1 MRIIFLA
8 APGLKRRLYFILVFY
23 LLILILLPVAR
34 QRLAGTQPALQTGLL
49 LSGKVFAIDPGHGGY
64 DPGVMRNGIAEKDVA
79 LEISL
84 FLRAYLQ
91 SAGARVV
98 MTRETDRDLLLPAA
112 GPKKQQDMKNRMRVI
127 NGARPDLLLSIHV
140 NSITS
145 PVWRGAQV
153 FHKAGEGNSKVI
165 AETIQEELRRILA
178 NTDRAVKPGNYY
190 VLNEA
195 ECPAVLVECGF
206 LSNAEEARLL
216 TDRTYQSRLAWAVY
230 AGLLRYYHGQLPG
243 S

>member
-1 MRIIFLA
+1 VRLIVLA
-8 APGLKRRLYFILVFY
+8 APRLKRRLCFLSLLFLLLLVSLFT
-23 LLILILLPVAR
+23 AGR
-34 QRLAGTQPALQTGLL
+34 RLTDTQPAMKPGLL
-49 LSGKVFAIDPGHGGY
+49 LSGKVFAVDPGHGGY
-64 DPGVMRNGIAEKDVA
+64 DPGVMRDGIAEKDVA

-84 FLRAYLQ
+84 LLRAYLQ

-112 GPKKQQDMKNRMRVI
+112 GPKKQQDMKNRMQII

-140 NSITS
+140 NSIAS

-165 AETIQEELRRILA
+165 AEAIQQELRRILA
-178 NTDRAVKPGNYY
+178 NTDREVKPGNYY

-195 ECPAVLVECGF
+195 KSPAVLVECGF
-206 LSNAEEARLL
+206 LSNPEEARLL
-216 TDRTYQSRLAWAVY
+216 ADRAYQSKLAWAVY

>member
-1 MRIIFLA
+1 LFSFANLLFA
-8 APGLKRRLYFILVFY
+8 AGRSLR
-23 LLILILLPVAR
+23 
-34 QRLAGTQPALQTGLL
+34 GTQPAMKPGLL
-49 LSGKVFAIDPGHGGY
+49 LSGKVFAVDPGHGGY
-64 DPGVMRNGIAEKDVA
+64 DPGVMRDGIAEKDVA

-84 FLRAYLQ
+84 LLRAYLQ

-112 GPKKQQDMKNRMRVI
+112 GPKKQQDMKNRMQII
-127 NGARPDLLLSIHV
+127 NGARPDLLISIHV

-165 AETIQEELRRILA
+165 AEAIQQELKRILA
-178 NTDRAVKPGNYY
+178 NTDREVKPGNYY

-195 ECPAVLVECGF
+195 KSPAVLVECGF
-206 LSNAEEARLL
+206 LSNPEEASLL
-216 TDRTYQSRLAWAVY
+216 TDRTYQSKLAWAVY
-230 AGLLRYYHGQLPG
+230 AGLLRYYHRQLPG